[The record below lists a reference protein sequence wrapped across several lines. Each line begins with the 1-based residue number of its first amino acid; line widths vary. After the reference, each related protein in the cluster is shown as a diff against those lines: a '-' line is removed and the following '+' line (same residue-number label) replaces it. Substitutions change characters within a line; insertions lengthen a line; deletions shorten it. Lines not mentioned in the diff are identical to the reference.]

1 MDSTSSHQCVS
12 ILKGLAKGGRTVVC
26 TIHQPSASTYEMFDH
41 VYIMAEGHC
50 VYQGSSQNTIPY
62 LQTIGLNCPQYHNPA
77 DFSEYRDDIII
88 YIYNN
93 MFTITLPCSSSVF
106 HHSYIIIITIFHVSS
121 GSLQRTA
128 NSSSN
133 RDRYDLRWADISF
146 CTVID
151 DKTFRFYDLHYTTY
165 IISYY

>member
-1 MDSTSSHQCVS
+1 VS

-77 DFSEYRDDIII
+77 DFSEYRDDIIQL
-88 YIYNN
+88 IYNN
-93 MFTITLPCSSSVF
+93 MFTITLSFSSAVF
-106 HHSYIIIITIFHVSS
+106 HCAYIIVISKSPSS
-121 GSLQRTA
+121 TCRRGHCSELRTLLLTGV
-128 NSSSN
+128 
-133 RDRYDLRWADISF
+133 RPISGGL
-146 CTVID
+146 ID
-151 DKTFRFYDLHYTTY
+151 HCVPG
-165 IISYY
+165 

>member
-1 MDSTSSHQCVS
+1 MPPIHIFPHIRNYYYLYIFCTYYIYNNDVNNINTPIIIFSSGLDSTSSHQCVS

-77 DFSEYRDDIII
+77 DFSKYTA
-88 YIYNN
+88 
-93 MFTITLPCSSSVF
+93 TIL
-106 HHSYIIIITIFHVSS
+106 
-121 GSLQRTA
+121 
-128 NSSSN
+128 
-133 RDRYDLRWADISF
+133 
-146 CTVID
+146 
-151 DKTFRFYDLHYTTY
+151 
-165 IISYY
+165 